1 MSELAE
7 PPKSRSERPSG
18 RFESVSEIFLGE
30 RLSLPKSRMVVDEG
44 LMKRSRGLAE
54 SGGEIETGGRNILER
69 VGLPTQGLPP
79 SVAKPGEQVDR
90 IHMIGRD
97 PYHQAVRSLSECD
110 ITEVSSHMRKVAG
123 MQPSQDFGFPISGVE
138 EPVRF
143 QDDVSRTR
151 RDPEDNV
158 RGVSAQDRGGPSK
171 SADAIPME
179 GQGISGSGPE
189 FRSSPK
195 RVHHESRVDLSTF
208 GLHHVDGTRAT
219 FEGDGFTIESGP
231 GDRKWEM
238 DGARAC
244 ARIRRKK
251 EEEDDG
257 LGSRFRQDRTILYIE
272 SRRHADGVTAPPKRP
287 KPGPQG
293 AGRSERPIGDI
304 DRVVESRGHHVSD
317 RYSSRVLAAI
327 RSHVNWRST
336 CRRPA
341 FPIVVPVVGSST
353 MRVIAWASFAGS
365 LGGTRSPV
373 SSSTTTSL
381 MPPTRVATTGVSQAI
396 ASRLMIPNGS

>member
-1 MSELAE
+1 
-7 PPKSRSERPSG
+7 
-18 RFESVSEIFLGE
+18 
-30 RLSLPKSRMVVDEG
+30 MVVDEG

-90 IHMIGRD
+90 IHMIGSD
-97 PYHQAVRSLSECD
+97 PYHQAVLSLPECN

-138 EPVRF
+138 ELVRF

-195 RVHHESRVDLSTF
+195 RVHHESRVDLPTL

-219 FEGDGFTIESGP
+219 FEGDGFPIESGP

-238 DGARAC
+238 DGARAR

-257 LGSRFRQDRTILYIE
+257 LGSRSRQEGKIFSIE
-272 SRRHADGVTAPPKRP
+272 SRYHADGATAPRNRPAPAPQAAGRPQRAITDHALAVYSRRTHVTAP
-287 KPGPQG
+287 
-293 AGRSERPIGDI
+293 
-304 DRVVESRGHHVSD
+304 
-317 RYSSRVLAAI
+317 
-327 RSHVNWRST
+327 
-336 CRRPA
+336 
-341 FPIVVPVVGSST
+341 
-353 MRVIAWASFAGS
+353 
-365 LGGTRSPV
+365 
-373 SSSTTTSL
+373 
-381 MPPTRVATTGVSQAI
+381 
-396 ASRLMIPNGS
+396 